1 MNNTTT
7 KKDLIDRLALR
18 TGCKRADVR
27 DVATALFD
35 LMINELAEGNRLEF
49 RDFGVFELKRR
60 RARRAQ
66 NPRTLEPVKVPPR
79 HSVKFKPGRL
89 MRERLD
95 ELSRRI
101 AADAEAGLPPLAT
114 ISPAPPAPQVQNQAK
129 PA

>member
-1 MNNTTT
+1 MITTT
-7 KKDLIDRLALR
+7 KKDLIDRLVLL
-18 TGCKRADVR
+18 TGCKRTDAR
-27 DVATALFD
+27 DITTALFD
-35 LMINELAEGNRLEF
+35 LMINELALGHRLEF
-49 RDFGVFELKRR
+49 RDFGVFEIKCR

-79 HSVKFKPGRL
+79 HTVKFKPGRL

-95 ELSRRI
+95 ELSRRA

-114 ISPAPPAPQVQNQAK
+114 ISPAPRTPPTRQSQAK